1 MSARVAEYEGLMQD
15 LSGRVNSDDQL
26 LIRKLLG
33 KYADSGNEDAFTA
46 EGSRKRTASSDLG
59 TPEPFTEHQAS
70 GRVGS
75 VESLDRL
82 DEDLNRSAISR
93 ATGYMGK
100 NSEIS
105 WIEQI
110 RRQDESGNEDVEEGD
125 SLHMA
130 FDSGIDG
137 DHATDG
143 KKNVRSSESTYH
155 CDSIPFMVPT
165 HVQPYQLPPRTTAD
179 ALVACYLE
187 SVHPAFP
194 ILGRETFTKQY
205 RLFYDKAN
213 LRSSN
218 TWMGVLNLVFALA
231 ARYSQLVQAP
241 FQDVVDDGYTYFCRA
256 RILCLD
262 REALW
267 DHAEIQRTQV
277 TGLTAFYLMA
287 TNQISR

>member
-26 LIRKLLG
+26 LIRRLLG
-33 KYADSGNEDAFTA
+33 KYADSGNEEWFAA
-46 EGSRKRTASSDLG
+46 ESSQKRTASSDLG
-59 TPEPFTEHQAS
+59 TPEPGTEYQVS

-82 DEDLNRSAISR
+82 DEDLNRSPISR

-110 RRQDESGNEDVEEGD
+110 RRQDESGKVDVEEGD
-125 SLHMA
+125 SLHKA
-130 FDSGIDG
+130 FDSGVDG
-137 DHATDG
+137 DYATDG

-155 CDSIPFMVPT
+155 CDNVPFMVPN
-165 HVQPYQLPPRTTAD
+165 HVQPYQVPPRTTAD

-194 ILGRETFTKQY
+194 ILGRARLLQQY
-205 RLFYDKAN
+205 RIFYDKGN
-213 LRSSN
+213 LRPN
-218 TWMGVLNLVFALA
+218 KNWLGILNLVFALA
-231 ARYSQLVQAP
+231 ARYSQLVQTP
-241 FQDVVDDGYTYFCRA
+241 FQDGVEDDYTYFCRA

-262 REALW
+262 REAMW
-267 DHAEIQRTQV
+267 DHAEIQRIQV

-287 TNQISR
+287 INQISR